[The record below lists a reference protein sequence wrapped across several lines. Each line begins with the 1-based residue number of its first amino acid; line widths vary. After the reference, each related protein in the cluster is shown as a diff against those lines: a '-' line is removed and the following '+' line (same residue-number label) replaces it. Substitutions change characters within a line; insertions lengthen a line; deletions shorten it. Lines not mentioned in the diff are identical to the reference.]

1 MDPISISASILTM
14 LAAAGGCC
22 QFIHNLFIDVADAP
36 SDIRA
41 QIVQLKCLYRTIK
54 HLLQIYT
61 DLPENIQVDGDIRR
75 NIEEFTREILHIKA
89 KIAGKDTFWKGGRGL
104 QILERLRWLYS
115 DRQLRKF
122 FASLEHWNIV
132 LSQAVLASQL

>member
-1 MDPISISASILTM
+1 
-14 LAAAGGCC
+14 
-22 QFIHNLFIDVADAP
+22 
-36 SDIRA
+36 
-41 QIVQLKCLYRTIK
+41 
-54 HLLQIYT
+54 
-61 DLPENIQVDGDIRR
+61 VDGDIRR